1 MITIEKFTLQN
12 GLRVLVNQD
21 KTTPIMTVNILYNV
35 GSKDEQSEKTGF
47 AHLFEHLMFGG
58 SAHIMNFDR
67 PLERVGGENNAFTNT
82 DITNYYLTIPRPNL
96 ETALWLES
104 DRMLNLAF
112 SEKSLE
118 VQRNVVI
125 EEFRQRYLNQPYGDV
140 MLLLRPLVY
149 KTHPYQWATIGK
161 IPEHIEQTTMGDVK
175 AFYQKHYN
183 PSNAILSFSGNMS
196 ANELRPLV
204 EKWFG
209 GIENQNGYD
218 RKLPAELPQTEK
230 RILKVERDVPTHV
243 LVKAFKMV
251 DRYHPDYYAF
261 DLISDLLSNGHS
273 SRFYQRL
280 VKQKRIFNQVDAYI
294 TGEIEPGMFIIK
306 GTLAGGHTMEEAE
319 AAVDKEL
326 TEIKKGRFTD
336 SELQKVK
343 NKVEAVLEMSEINGM
358 YKAMM
363 AAYHELLGDASQIND
378 EMNKYRRITRDD
390 IIRVA
395 NTAFPDEKASVLY
408 YYARDKK

>member
-149 KTHPYQWATIGK
+149 KTHPYKWATIGK